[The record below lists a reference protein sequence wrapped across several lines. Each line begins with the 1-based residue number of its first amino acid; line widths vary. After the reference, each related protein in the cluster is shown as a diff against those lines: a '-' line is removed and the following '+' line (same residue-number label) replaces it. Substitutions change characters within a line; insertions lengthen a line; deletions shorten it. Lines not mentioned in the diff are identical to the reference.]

1 MISRKVEGTSQEDSE
16 DPELLDNHDL
26 EEVGVLQRVIVV
38 DVDPLH
44 ILAALEQVGGVVAT
58 KMRR

>member
-1 MISRKVEGTSQEDSE
+1 MKVEGTSQEDSE
-16 DPELLDNHDL
+16 DPEVLDNHDL

-44 ILAALEQVGGVVAT
+44 ILASLEQVGGAVAT
-58 KMRR
+58 KMRS